1 MFKATVIQFQI
12 ILSPSRFDTQALC
25 VAFYRFVIYDVSYLT
40 VKTTTK
46 RAFEA
51 VLEWSRWVSD
61 ISFLQG
67 LSFVCY
73 AKHGET
79 KPTYLNRSPFKCFP
93 TLTSVGFLSH
103 WQKEKKHLK
112 SMLTIPLKL
121 LDCIVHCDYLGPPK
135 FGIKACRKCSYVYII
150 SYSHQI
156 IKNCQRIND
165 VTLWIDQVPSYM
177 FPHSCRISWHSKA
190 VIVL

>member
-12 ILSPSRFDTQALC
+12 IFSLSFFDTQALC

-61 ISFLQG
+61 IPFLQG

-73 AKHGET
+73 VKHCET
-79 KPTYLNRSPFKCFP
+79 KPTYLNLSPLKCFP
-93 TLTSVGFLSH
+93 TLKSVGLLSH
-103 WQKEKKHLK
+103 WQRGKTPKTNVDHSPK
-112 SMLTIPLKL
+112 TIGLYSTLWL
-121 LDCIVHCDYLGPPK
+121 LPK
-135 FGIKACRKCSYVYII
+135 FRITAHRKCSCIYINTPI
-150 SYSHQI
+150 HVAH
-156 IKNCQRIND
+156 IKMTSVSMTSPCE
-165 VTLWIDQVPSYM
+165 
-177 FPHSCRISWHSKA
+177 
-190 VIVL
+190 